1 MQAVDD
7 QGCRTKSMISAEMT
21 LQSMPMT
28 LGDTPRLM
36 STDAELRNWRILHL
50 EDSEDDHALVL
61 LQLRR
66 AGVACQLVRIDTLAA
81 LDEALAG
88 RTGSWDAIL
97 SDYNLPG
104 FTGVDALA
112 RFRQAKLCIPF
123 ILISGEMGEDMAVAA
138 MRDGASDYLLKH
150 NLQRLG
156 PALEHALAAS
166 AHQRAHQ
173 HAQAELAASEQRLAD
188 LAQHLQQSVEQER
201 QAIAREIHDDLGGAL
216 TALKFDLAWMERHS
230 SDESVRE
237 RARQATETVRHAIGA
252 GQRIMQNLRP
262 AILDQGLVAA
272 IQWQVRQFSQRTGLA
287 ARFRGDDQELPELPT
302 GVAVVVY
309 RMVQEALTNITKHAR
324 AHQVNVDLS
333 LSADVLSVEVQDDGK
348 GLSPA
353 DRAKV
358 TSYGLL
364 GLRERAAGVGGWLEV
379 SSQPGRG
386 TSLLL
391 SIPLTEAA
399 AARAAGDLTDSD
411 DEGSA

>member
-1 MQAVDD
+1 
-7 QGCRTKSMISAEMT
+7 
-21 LQSMPMT
+21 
-28 LGDTPRLM
+28 M
-36 STDAELRNWRILHL
+36 STDTEHRSWHVLHL

-66 AGVACQLVRIDTLAA
+66 AGLACQLTRIDTLAE
-81 LDEALAG
+81 LDDALAG
-88 RTGSWDAIL
+88 RTGPWDAIL

-112 RFRQAKLCIPF
+112 RFRQAGLSIPF
-123 ILISGEMGEDMAVAA
+123 ILISGQMGEDMAVAA

-156 PALEHALAAS
+156 PALEHALAAC
-166 AHQRAHQ
+166 AHQRAYR
-173 HAQAELAASEQRLAD
+173 HAQAELAASEERLSE

-201 QAIAREIHDDLGGAL
+201 QAIARDIHDDLGGAL
-216 TALKFDLAWMERHS
+216 TALKFDLAWIERHS
-230 SDESVRE
+230 ADEPVRE

-272 IQWQVRQFSQRTGLA
+272 VEWQVQQFGQRTGLR
-287 ARFRGDDQELPELPT
+287 ARFQGEEQVLPELPA

-309 RMVQEALTNITKHAR
+309 RTVQEALTNITKHAQ
-324 AHQVNVDLS
+324 AHQVSVDLS
-333 LSADVLSVEVQDDGK
+333 LSADVLSVEIQDDGR
-348 GLSPA
+348 GLSAA

-364 GLRERAAGVGGWLEV
+364 GLRERAAGVGGWLDV
-379 SSQPGRG
+379 SSRPGQG
-386 TSLLL
+386 TSLML

-399 AARAAGDLTDSD
+399 ARRAAEDLAEADE
-411 DEGSA
+411 EGSA

>member
-1 MQAVDD
+1 MR
-7 QGCRTKSMISAEMT
+7 G
-21 LQSMPMT
+21 QST
-28 LGDTPRLM
+28 GRVVGDTCQPM
-36 STDAELRNWRILHL
+36 SADVEPHTWRILHL

-66 AGVACQLVRIDTLAA
+66 SGLSCQLTRIDTLNE
-81 LDEALAG
+81 LEEALAG
-88 RTGSWDAIL
+88 RTGPWDAIL

-104 FTGVDALA
+104 FTGVDALG
-112 RFRQAKLCIPF
+112 RFRQSGLAIPF
-123 ILISGEMGEDMAVAA
+123 ILISGQMGEDMAVAA

-173 HAQAELAASEQRLAD
+173 HAQQQLAASEQRLAD
-188 LAQHLQQSVEQER
+188 LAQHLQQSVELER
-201 QAIAREIHDDLGGAL
+201 QAIAREIHDDLGGTL
-216 TALKFDLAWMERHS
+216 TALKFDLAWIERHS
-230 SDESVRE
+230 ADSAVQQ
-237 RARQATETVRHAIGA
+237 RARQATDIVRHAIGA

-272 IQWQVRQFSQRTGLA
+272 VQWQVHQFSQRTGLP
-287 ARFRGDDQELPELPT
+287 ARFHGADQVLPELPA

-309 RMVQEALTNITKHAR
+309 RTVQEALTNITKHAK
-324 AHQVNVDLS
+324 AHQVIVDLT
-333 LSADVLSVEVQDDGK
+333 LSADVLSVEVQDDGQ
-348 GLSPA
+348 GLSLA
-353 DRAKV
+353 DRAKA

-399 AARAAGDLTDSD
+399 AQRAAADFADP
-411 DEGSA
+411 DEEGPA